1 MLRHLGTGGMGT
13 VVLARDERLHREVAV
28 KRVHASGGADATRR
42 MRREAKLGAGLT
54 HRALVTIF
62 DTLVEDGELIIVME
76 YVAGET
82 LAARL
87 GRGRLAPAEALA
99 VLRPVAEA
107 LDHAHAHGIVHR
119 DVKPANVLLGERGT
133 VKLADLGVAIGD
145 DHSRITHDGAMVG
158 SLSYMAPEQ
167 FGPVRATGAAD
178 VHALAAV
185 AFEALSG
192 CRARAGSTP
201 LALARSATK
210 DPAPDLLAAAPE
222 LPAAAGAVLA
232 AGMAREPGNRPGSAT
247 ILVRELEVA
256 LAPMVATAA
265 PAASPALAPVAPPTP
280 TPTPVAAPPPT
291 PTPVA
296 APTPAPRSP
305 AARSGPRPAAPRP
318 APLARPGSR
327 PAAPRPAGLAP
338 SAPRPVRPPGG
349 GRGRRAPAAAGVLA
363 LLAAGTLF
371 VVLSG
376 GDDPASQRSADRAAR
391 PSPTAAPD
399 ETPPGTAA
407 PASDDPSTPTGA
419 VRAFYERA
427 ARDDFGGAW
436 ALAGPG
442 MRAVFDG
449 SQARL
454 AEDLGSLR
462 SIRFKTLT
470 AEGAASG
477 GTRVRVETVARHTD
491 RTDRCTGALLAV
503 PDGSGAFRVDPA
515 GLSCTSS

>member
-1 MLRHLGTGGMGT
+1 VLRHLGTGGMGT

-119 DVKPANVLLGERGT
+119 DVKPANVLLGVRGT

-210 DPAPDLLAAAPE
+210 DPAPDLLAAAPD

-265 PAASPALAPVAPPTP
+265 PAAPPALAPVAPPTP

-291 PTPVA
+291 ADAGRGADTGAAQPGGAVRTAPCSA
-296 APTPAPRSP
+296 APGPPRATRIAPRS
-305 AARSGPRPAAPRP
+305 AAPGRTR
-318 APLARPGSR
+318 AIR
-327 PAAPRPAGLAP
+327 
-338 SAPRPVRPPGG
+338 SAPRPPARWWPRPASS
-349 GRGRRAPAAAGVLA
+349 GRGRGARAPRRGDALRRPLGRGRSCFAA
-363 LLAAGTLF
+363 
-371 VVLSG
+371 
-376 GDDPASQRSADRAAR
+376 
-391 PSPTAAPD
+391 
-399 ETPPGTAA
+399 
-407 PASDDPSTPTGA
+407 
-419 VRAFYERA
+419 
-427 ARDDFGGAW
+427 
-436 ALAGPG
+436 
-442 MRAVFDG
+442 
-449 SQARL
+449 
-454 AEDLGSLR
+454 LR
-462 SIRFKTLT
+462 
-470 AEGAASG
+470 
-477 GTRVRVETVARHTD
+477 
-491 RTDRCTGALLAV
+491 
-503 PDGSGAFRVDPA
+503 
-515 GLSCTSS
+515 